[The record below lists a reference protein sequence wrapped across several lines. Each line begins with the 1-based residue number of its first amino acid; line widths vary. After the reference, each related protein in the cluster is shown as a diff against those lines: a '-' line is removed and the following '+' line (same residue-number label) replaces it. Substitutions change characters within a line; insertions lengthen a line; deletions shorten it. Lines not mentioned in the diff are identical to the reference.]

1 MLGSRSLR
9 RARPAEYFFIN
20 YKNVHRIGARLPR
33 YPGQPSAAAVVW
45 QNLAWAT
52 ARTIMDESE
61 QLSRLIA
68 DIYDAALDPSLW
80 ESVLE
85 KVCGFLPGGAAMLG
99 IDDTTKK
106 SVRLVVEW
114 GNDPHFLQLHDSY
127 YTRLNPMTVPTLLYA
142 KPGSVLGSSDLVPYE
157 ELTATR
163 FFREW
168 IAPQGMVDALA
179 IIIEKAPTS
188 YAAVIVHRY
197 RKHGR
202 VDDAMKRRASL
213 LAPHF
218 QRAIAI
224 GKLIDLHKVEAATMA
239 DALDGLSA
247 GIFLIDSGIRVV
259 QANRRGRTM
268 LKERIHLGETDGRLC
283 ALDPAADRMLRNT
296 VASAGGGDRAVGTR
310 GFAIPLKKSNGEQYV
325 AHVLPLTSGS
335 RRLAGVSYSAVAA
348 VFVQKADLDLPS
360 PVETIARI
368 YKLTAAE
375 MRVLMA
381 TVQIGRIR
389 EIAAVLGLSVPTVKT
404 HLRRLFE
411 KTGTKRQ
418 ADLIK
423 LVAGYM
429 SPIAEALPPAQG

>member
-1 MLGSRSLR
+1 
-9 RARPAEYFFIN
+9 
-20 YKNVHRIGARLPR
+20 
-33 YPGQPSAAAVVW
+33 
-45 QNLAWAT
+45 
-52 ARTIMDESE
+52 
-61 QLSRLIA
+61 
-68 DIYDAALDPSLW
+68 
-80 ESVLE
+80 
-85 KVCGFLPGGAAMLG
+85 
-99 IDDTTKK
+99 
-106 SVRLVVEW
+106 
-114 GNDPHFLQLHDSY
+114 
-127 YTRLNPMTVPTLLYA
+127 
-142 KPGSVLGSSDLVPYE
+142 
-157 ELTATR
+157 
-163 FFREW
+163 
-168 IAPQGMVDALA
+168 
-179 IIIEKAPTS
+179 
-188 YAAVIVHRY
+188 
-197 RKHGR
+197 
-202 VDDAMKRRASL
+202 
-213 LAPHF
+213 
-218 QRAIAI
+218 
-224 GKLIDLHKVEAATMA
+224 
-239 DALDGLSA
+239 
-247 GIFLIDSGIRVV
+247 
-259 QANRRGRTM
+259 
-268 LKERIHLGETDGRLC
+268 
-283 ALDPAADRMLRNT
+283 MLRIT
-296 VASAGGGDRAVGTR
+296 VASAGGGERAVGTR

>member
-1 MLGSRSLR
+1 
-9 RARPAEYFFIN
+9 
-20 YKNVHRIGARLPR
+20 
-33 YPGQPSAAAVVW
+33 
-45 QNLAWAT
+45 
-52 ARTIMDESE
+52 MDESE

-99 IDDTTKK
+99 IDDTAKK

-114 GNDPHFLQLHDSY
+114 GNDPHFLQLHDNY

-157 ELTATR
+157 ELIATR

-296 VASAGGGDRAVGTR
+296 VGIGGRRRPGRRHQGICDPAQEIQRRAIRCTCSAPDIRLPAFGGGKLLGRCGCFCAEGR
-310 GFAIPLKKSNGEQYV
+310 
-325 AHVLPLTSGS
+325 S
-335 RRLAGVSYSAVAA
+335 RPAVA
-348 VFVQKADLDLPS
+348 
-360 PVETIARI
+360 
-368 YKLTAAE
+368 
-375 MRVLMA
+375 
-381 TVQIGRIR
+381 
-389 EIAAVLGLSVPTVKT
+389 
-404 HLRRLFE
+404 RRNNRAYL
-411 KTGTKRQ
+411 Q
-418 ADLIK
+418 AHRR
-423 LVAGYM
+423 
-429 SPIAEALPPAQG
+429 